1 MKTRPFLII
10 TCLPFLILNTSLL
23 SCVNN
28 ENVRQKNILLQSID
42 EIIEDGKR
50 TDGDA
55 KFNFRE
61 LKQFEWNMLY
71 IFGPYTPT
79 SDIESKLGTS
89 NSSIKKVGIEI
100 RDDISLLVF
109 LKQNEVRAV
118 LPYPSQKA
126 DFSRIAS
133 FHPIPKKE
141 SFFKLSKNQN
151 QTGWFYV
158 LLDK

>member
-1 MKTRPFLII
+1 MKTNPFLII
-10 TCLPFLILNTSLL
+10 MCLLFLISNTLL
-23 SCVNN
+23 SSCIEN
-28 ENVRQKNILLQSID
+28 ENVRKKNTLLQSIGK
-42 EIIEDGKR
+42 IIEDGKR
-50 TDGDA
+50 TAGDT
-55 KFNFRE
+55 KFNFNE
-61 LKQFEWNMLY
+61 LKQIEWDMLY

-89 NSSIKKVGIEI
+89 NYSIKQVGIEI

-109 LKQNEVRAV
+109 LKQNMVKAV
-118 LPYPSQKA
+118 VAYPRQEA
-126 DFSRIAS
+126 DFSLLAS

-141 SFFKLSKNQN
+141 SFFKLVKNQN